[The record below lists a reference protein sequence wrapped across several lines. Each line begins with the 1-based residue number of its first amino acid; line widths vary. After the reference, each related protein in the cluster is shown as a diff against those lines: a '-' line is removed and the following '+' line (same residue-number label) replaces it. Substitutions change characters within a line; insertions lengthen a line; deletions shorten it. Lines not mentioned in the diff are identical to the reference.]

1 MMLLFGVE
9 GGVAFSHYK
18 VLPVK
23 PNVTVVIF
31 QCDIKLKWC
40 HNYREAPPPTLTE
53 AL

>member
-23 PNVTVVIF
+23 HNLMVVIF
-31 QCDIKLKWC
+31 QCGIKLKWC
-40 HNYREAPPPTLTE
+40 HNYREAPPPTRIETL
-53 AL
+53 